1 MGGDELKL
9 VQEANR
15 SSWKKKEK
23 KKNWLVDVV
32 NANLQKQPLTL
43 I

>member
-15 SSWKKKEK
+15 SSWKKKK

-32 NANLQKQPLTL
+32 NSNLQKQPLTL